1 MKYIST
7 GAVVTKG
14 TEHVFEVCKGNH
26 KFTLAGELAAV
37 WLSGRFTFTDATS
50 ASEICNLEHLCKMDL
65 AVKAEEADAAQYRAL
80 THCTLVPATC
90 RYPYLGLSALEKT
103 ALRWLR
109 DAGLRLTIAELI
121 YLNEHSILPIP
132 TLLGNAH
139 TQELVETIYTSENI
153 FDNIL
158 ESQMENAVSRDA
170 VVNAILRLLKKKRI
184 VLL

>member
-7 GAVVTKG
+7 GAVMTKG

-50 ASEICNLEHLCKMDL
+50 ASEIRNLEYLCCMNL
-65 AVKAEEADAAQYRAL
+65 AIKAEDADATQYRAL
-80 THCTLVPATC
+80 THCTLAPADC
-90 RYPYLGLSALEKT
+90 RYPYWGLSTLEKT
-103 ALRWLR
+103 VLRWLR
-109 DAGLRLTIAELI
+109 EAGLRLTIAELV
-121 YLNEHSILPIP
+121 YLNEHDILPNP
-132 TLLGNAH
+132 TLLGGDN
-139 TQELVETIYTSENI
+139 TQSLVETIYTSENI

-158 ESQMENAVSRDA
+158 ELQMENAASRDA
-170 VVNAILRLLKKKRI
+170 VVNAVLRLLKKKRI